1 MKPVAYLYE
10 RLNGAAFLSFN
21 NMDIDLQPIF
31 KKIPLYTK
39 EQFVSENEQNKG
51 NVNYENQF

>member
-21 NMDIDLQPIF
+21 DMDIDLQPIF
-31 KKIPLYTK
+31 EKIPLYTK
-39 EQFVSENEQNKG
+39 EQFVSENEQNKWI
-51 NVNYENQF
+51 VNYEN

>member
-21 NMDIDLQPIF
+21 DMDIDLQPIF
-31 KKIPLYTK
+31 KKIPLYTQ
-39 EQFVSENEQNKG
+39 EQFVSKNEQNEGESNEHKS
-51 NVNYENQF
+51 

>member
-21 NMDIDLQPIF
+21 DMDIDLQPIF
-31 KKIPLYTK
+31 KKIPLYT
-39 EQFVSENEQNKG
+39 QQQLVCENEQNKG
-51 NVNYENQF
+51 NINYEN